1 MSTPSPATERGHF
14 PATHWSVVR
23 AAAGPAA
30 PAAAAALEHLC
41 QAYWYPLYVFIRRQ
55 GHAPADAQDLTQTF
69 FAQLLEKNWIR
80 RADNELGR
88 FRSFLLMALKRFLA
102 NEWDKVHALKRGG
115 HCQMVPLDFDTAE
128 TRYKLEP
135 ANCATPEQAFEKQWA
150 LTLLDSVLHHLR
162 EEYVQSGQAPLFDAL
177 KPCLLGSRE
186 SQPYAI
192 LATHLGMTEGAI
204 KVAVH
209 RMRERYRAQLKA
221 QIAETVAAPEE
232 IDQEIRHLF
241 RVLAQS

>member
-1 MSTPSPATERGHF
+1 M
-14 PATHWSVVR
+14 VR
-23 AAAGPAA
+23 AAADPAA

-41 QAYWYPLYVFIRRQ
+41 QAYWYPLYGFIRRQ

-80 RADNELGR
+80 RADHELGR

-102 NEWDKVHALKRGG
+102 NEWDKANTLKRGG
-115 HCQMVPLDFDTAE
+115 HCQIVPLDFDTAE
-128 TRYKLEP
+128 TRFSLEP
-135 ANCATPEQAFEKQWA
+135 ASTATPEQAYEKQWA

-192 LATHLGMTEGAI
+192 LATQLGMTEGAI

-209 RMRERYRAQLKA
+209 RMRERYRTQLKA

-241 RVLAQS
+241 RVLAQR